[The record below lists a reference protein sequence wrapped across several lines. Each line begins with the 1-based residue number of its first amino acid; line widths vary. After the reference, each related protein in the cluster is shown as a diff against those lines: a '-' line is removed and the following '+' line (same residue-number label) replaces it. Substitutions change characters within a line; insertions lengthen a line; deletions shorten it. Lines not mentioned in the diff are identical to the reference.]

1 MKNYCSQ
8 QFTNIF
14 IDHPIPPNI
23 IEIIFEHTN
32 AGDNLEEAIESCIE
46 LINNNDWFEVITWWN
61 KWSDIEW
68 VKQSGRYT
76 SWRWK
81 NNHYHIV
88 TIKPENDDFH
98 DQRTILGTQ

>member
-1 MKNYCSQ
+1 MHNILVQYRSNIIEMKNYCSQ

-46 LINNNDWFEVITWWN
+46 LINNND
-61 KWSDIEW
+61 
-68 VKQSGRYT
+68 
-76 SWRWK
+76 
-81 NNHYHIV
+81 
-88 TIKPENDDFH
+88 
-98 DQRTILGTQ
+98 